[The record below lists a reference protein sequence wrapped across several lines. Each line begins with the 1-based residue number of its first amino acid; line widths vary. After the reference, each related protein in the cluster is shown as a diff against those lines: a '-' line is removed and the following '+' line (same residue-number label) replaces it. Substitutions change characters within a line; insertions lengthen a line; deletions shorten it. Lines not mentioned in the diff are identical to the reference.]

1 MLQSLQSP
9 VEFFKNLPK
18 KVCPECGQTITEQAE
33 SYLMECERC
42 LSKKEE

>member
-1 MLQSLQSP
+1 MLNP

-18 KVCPECGQTITEQAE
+18 KVCPECGQMVEEQAE

-42 LSKKEE
+42 LAKKAE